1 MCNRFALPKPE
12 EIAAHFELG
21 EIPSLAPRYN
31 VAPGES
37 ILVVRREGEA
47 RVLDTS
53 AWGLQ
58 PARQGSPSKP
68 VLNLRAESLRPSA
81 AKDGPA
87 ARRTRCL
94 VPAGGFFEWRHVGRA
109 RQPWY
114 FRMKDAPLLGLA
126 ALCDEDAVAA
136 GPGAATAAALRRC
149 AIVTTQP
156 NTLVAE
162 VHDRMPVIIAR
173 EAYGAWLDPG
183 VRLEELLP
191 LLAPFPVDAMVGYPV
206 SSVVNRAGVED
217 PRAVVP
223 ARQETL
229 F

>member
-31 VAPGES
+31 VAPGET
-37 ILVVRREGEA
+37 ILVVRREGET
-47 RVLDTS
+47 RVLDSS

-58 PARQGSPSKP
+58 PGSRGAQTKP
-68 VLNLRAESLRPSA
+68 VLNLRAESLRSSA
-81 AKDGPA
+81 EKGGSA
-87 ARRTRCL
+87 ARRGRGL

-114 FRMKDAPLLGLA
+114 FRMKDAPLLALA
-126 ALCDEDAVAA
+126 ALCDEPAA
-136 GPGAATAAALRRC
+136 PPGMATDSPVRRC
-149 AIVTTQP
+149 AIVTTEP
-156 NTLVAE
+156 NELVAE
-162 VHDRMPVIIAR
+162 VHDRMPVIISR
-173 EAYGAWLDPG
+173 DAYGAWLDPS
-183 VRLEELLP
+183 VPLLELLP
-191 LLAPFPVDAMVGYPV
+191 LLAPFPVEAMVGYPV

-217 PRAVVP
+217 PRAIEP
-223 ARQETL
+223 ARQESL